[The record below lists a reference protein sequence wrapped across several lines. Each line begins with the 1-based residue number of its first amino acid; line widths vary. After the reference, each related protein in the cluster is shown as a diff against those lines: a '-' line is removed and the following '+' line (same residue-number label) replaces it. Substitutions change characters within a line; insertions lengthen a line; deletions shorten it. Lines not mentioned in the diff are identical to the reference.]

1 MEHYPDSMMEQIWE
15 QRGLHMKWGA
25 IATLHGYHEEQLR
38 SAFRRWKIR
47 SKRGMWSGIVQPD
60 VAPFVLD
67 HPLPEVTVDHEP
79 WKGKKIFTQM
89 VIADIHA
96 PYQDDAAIAIMLEIL
111 HDAQPDSL
119 INLGDMVDCYTLSD
133 FLRDPNRKESL
144 QDEIDIARGINLMLR
159 QAAPNATID
168 QFEGNHEERLRRAL
182 WRAEK
187 TQAVVFQLTNL
198 RREATWPKLL
208 DLEGVGINWHPT
220 GTIAEIAPNFFAHH
234 GDCKGD
240 PMTKFQVNG
249 ISGHIHKFMMR
260 TSRTVKEQIEWFTC
274 PTLGT
279 LNPEYDCHPQWQ
291 NGFWFLTHD
300 IEAGTRT
307 AEPVRI
313 QDGSAL
319 FKGRKYTA

>member
-1 MEHYPDSMMEQIWE
+1 MEHYPDSMMETIWE
-15 QRGLHMKWGA
+15 QRGAYLKWNA
-25 IATLHGYHEEQLR
+25 IATIHGYHEEQLR

-47 SKRGMWSGIVQPD
+47 TKRGMWSGIIQPD

-67 HPLPEVTVDHEP
+67 HTLPKVTVDQEP
-79 WKGKKIFTQM
+79 WKGKQIFTQL
-89 VIADIHA
+89 VFADVHA
-96 PYQDDAAIAIMLEIL
+96 PYQCDRSIAIMLEIL
-111 HDAQPDSL
+111 NDSQPDSV

-144 QDEIDIARGINLMLR
+144 QDEIDIARGINLMVR
-159 QAAPNATID
+159 QAAPNAVID

-187 TQAVVFQLTNL
+187 AQAVLFSLTNL
-198 RREATWPKLL
+198 QREATWPKLL
-208 DLEGVGINWHPT
+208 DLEGLSINWHPT
-220 GTIAEIAPNFFAHH
+220 GTIKEIAPNFYAHH
-234 GDCKGD
+234 GDVKGD
-240 PMTKFQVNG
+240 PFAKFQVNG
-249 ISGHIHKFMMR
+249 ISGHIHKFLMR
-260 TSRTVKEQIEWFTC
+260 TARTIKEQIEWFTC

-300 IEAGTRT
+300 LEAGTRY

>member
-1 MEHYPDSMMEQIWE
+1 MEHYPDSMMEEIWKA
-15 QRGLHMKWGA
+15 RGEKIKWGA
-25 IATLHGYHEEQLR
+25 IATRFGYHEEQLR

-47 SKRGMWSGIVQPD
+47 SKRGMWSGIIQPD

-67 HPLPEVTVDHEP
+67 HPLPAVTIDHEP
-79 WKGKKIFTQM
+79 WKGRQIFTQL
-89 VIADIHA
+89 VFADVHA
-96 PYQDDAAIAIMLEIL
+96 PYQCDRSIAIMLEIL
-111 HDAQPDSL
+111 NDSQPDSV

-144 QDEIDIARGINLMLR
+144 QDEIDIARGINLMVR
-159 QAAPNATID
+159 QAAPNAVID
-168 QFEGNHEERLRRAL
+168 EFEGNHEERLRRAL

-187 TQAVVFQLTNL
+187 AQAVLFSLTNMK
-198 RREATWPKLL
+198 REATWPKLL

-220 GTIAEIAPNFFAHH
+220 GTIKEIAPNFYAHH
-234 GDCKGD
+234 GDVKGD
-240 PMTKFQVNG
+240 PFAKFQVNG
-249 ISGHIHKFMMR
+249 ISGHIHKFLMR
-260 TSRTVKEQIEWFTC
+260 TARTVKEQVEWFTC

-313 QDGSAL
+313 QDGAAL
-319 FKGRKYTA
+319 FRGRKYTA